1 MTLNDWGQVLGGMG
15 LFLLGMNL
23 MTQGLK
29 AAAGS
34 ALQRLLAASTKTPWR
49 GLWFGAI
56 TTALVQSSSAITVA
70 ALGFVNA
77 GVLPFAK
84 SLWVIFG
91 ANIGTTT
98 IGWIVAALG
107 FEIKISAAA
116 LPLIGLGMALR
127 LSGDAPKRQALGDAL
142 SGFGVLFLGL
152 SFLQQAFV
160 HAPESL
166 DLAAWAG
173 HGMSSILWLLLA
185 GLLLTAIM
193 QSSGA
198 AMAIVLTLAQS
209 GWLPLAE
216 GAAAIIG
223 ANIGT
228 TVTAGLAAIGAT
240 PNAKRAAL
248 AHVVFNV
255 LTALVALLLLPV
267 LLQAIQIFSEAAALD
282 SNPVITLALFHTTFN
297 ILGVLMM
304 WPLTERL
311 ATWLLGRFRTHEEDL
326 ARPQY
331 LDKNAISVPSVAVE
345 ALRQEI
351 VRLGGLVVGSLAA
364 QLLQRPA
371 ETRVTPTA
379 IRALVAAI
387 TRLSGQAN
395 RSAMSAREAKRMA
408 DLLQALRYYDLCAE
422 LAPDLVGPQQIADL
436 HAPDA
441 SPVLQQ
447 LLDQSGQHLM
457 LLNPD
462 TQPFASLNASQQD
475 DFQAQYRDTRAS
487 VLSAGVAEQL
497 SIEQTEALLRGL
509 SALRRA
515 LEHASKAAFLLEQNH
530 DSKPPPQVVDASNE
544 SRPTRR
550 RQMS

>member
-1 MTLNDWGQVLGGMG
+1 MTLNDWGQVLGGLG

-34 ALQRLLAASTKTPWR
+34 ALQQLLASSTKTPWR

-173 HGMSSILWLLLA
+173 QGLSSMLWLLLA

-267 LLQAIQIFSEAAALD
+267 LLQAIQWFSQAAHLEN
-282 SNPVITLALFHTTFN
+282 NPVVTLALFHTSFN
-297 ILGVLMM
+297 VLGVLMM
-304 WPLTERL
+304 WPLTDRL
-311 ATWLLGRFRTHEEDL
+311 ATWLQARFRTHEEDL

-331 LDKNAISVPSVAVE
+331 LDKNAISVPSVAVQ

-351 VRLGGLVVGSLAA
+351 IRLGGLVIGSLAA
-364 QLLQRPA
+364 QLLEQPGQ
-371 ETRVTPTA
+371 TRVAPSA
-379 IRALVAAI
+379 IRALVVAI
-387 TRLSGQAN
+387 TRLSDQAN
-395 RSAMSAREAKRMA
+395 RSAMSAREAHRMA
-408 DLLQALRYYDLCAE
+408 GLLQVLRYYDLCAE
-422 LAPDLVGPQQIADL
+422 LAQDLVDPEQAAHLRDSGAAQSL
-436 HAPDA
+436 R
-441 SPVLQQ
+441 Q
-447 LLDQSGQHLM
+447 LLEQSGQHLM

-462 TQPFASLNASQQD
+462 TQPFASLSTHQQE
-475 DFQAQYRDTRAS
+475 DFQTQYRNTRSS
-487 VLSAGVAEQL
+487 VLSAGVAERL

-509 SALRRA
+509 SALRRV
-515 LEHASKAAFLLEQNH
+515 LEHASKAAFLLEH
-530 DSKPPPQVVDASNE
+530 SDDGKPPPQVVDASNE
-544 SRPTRR
+544 
-550 RQMS
+550 